1 MGSTLIIVFVVQGFP
16 GLKGFP
22 GDLAFYF
29 LDYPG
34 VPVSTGI
41 QQID

>member
-1 MGSTLIIVFVVQGFP
+1 MCSTLVTVFVVQGFP

-22 GDLAFYF
+22 GDPAFYF

-34 VPVSTGI
+34 VPVST
-41 QQID
+41 